1 MIEEDGGG
9 EADAE
14 EPPVRVSKRRG
25 GKLGEG
31 RGGSSRRK
39 RKSEDEE
46 ESESD

>member
-14 EPPVRVSKRRG
+14 EPPVRVPPKRR

-31 RGGSSRRK
+31 RSSRRK

-46 ESESD
+46 ESEDR